1 MKLSNH
7 QIFSMAIVSIVIVVF
22 NYITNISENYENND
36 SITFSSGD
44 PLDSNIQIDTEVPIN
59 YRGLSEDSNKTDKQY
74 IDIGKKQLSELENN
88 YNVQYHV
95 PEDILKKKYPLLLKA
110 DNITFVKDGKKQ
122 ELNRLPA
129 QNRATYYEPGKKYFI
144 SNYVP
149 NYQERI
155 LLSKKNET

>member
-1 MKLSNH
+1 M
-7 QIFSMAIVSIVIVVF
+7 V
-22 NYITNISENYENND
+22 
-36 SITFSSGD
+36 
-44 PLDSNIQIDTEVPIN
+44 
-59 YRGLSEDSNKTDKQY
+59 
-74 IDIGKKQLSELENN
+74 KKQFSELENN